1 MLSLVYCTDP
11 LINTV
16 SEKVEHFDESLSSL
30 VSDMFSLL
38 KIKGGVGLAAIQVG
52 VPLRLFITDTGEE
65 AGRLVFINPEIIA
78 TSDDREPYNEGCLS
92 VPKVYRD
99 VYRPSKVKIQAFDV
113 NGKRFAIDA
122 DGLLARVIQHEND
135 HLDGKLFIS
144 HLSEDERHS
153 ALKEFKK
160 ENKMLLKHLKK
171 EGKV

>member
-16 SEKVEHFDESLSSL
+16 SNKVENFDEDLKTL

-38 KIKGGVGLAAIQVG
+38 ELKGGVGLAAIQVG
-52 VPLRLFITDTGEE
+52 VPLRLFITDTGKNGE
-65 AGRLVFINPEIIA
+65 RLVFINPEIIA
-78 TSDDREPYNEGCLS
+78 TSDDSEPYNEGCLS

-99 VYRPSKVKIQAFDV
+99 VYRPSRVRVQAYDLS
-113 NGKRFAIDA
+113 GKRFNIDA
-122 DGLLARVIQHEND
+122 DDLLARVIQHEYD

-144 HLSEDERHS
+144 HLSDDERHS

-171 EGKV
+171 EGKE